1 MAHAREAMKYIIITG
16 GVLSGLGKGITASS
30 IGRLLR
36 ARGLKITAIKI
47 DPYLNCDAGTM
58 NPFQHGEVFVLHDG
72 GEVDLDLGNYERFL
86 DVELSSDHNI
96 TTGKAYRSV
105 IEKERRGDYLGNT
118 VQIIPHVTNEIKET
132 IKKVAEASRADVA
145 LVELGGTVGDIESMP
160 FLEAVRQLNRESGGS
175 ENCFFVHTTL
185 VPIMGAVGEQKT
197 KPTQHSVKDLRAIGI
212 IPDAIVARGEKAL
225 EYDIKRK
232 ISLFCDVPMEAV
244 VSAPDAESIYQV
256 PSILEKQGLDDYIV
270 KKMNIRAKKKKNMR
284 KWNAFVRN
292 MLAPKMEVE
301 IAIAGKYTDLKD
313 SYMSHIE
320 AFHHAGAEART
331 RVNLRWLEGEDL
343 ETKGAGR
350 LLRGVDGVLIPGG
363 FGDRGTEGKISAIR
377 YARESEIPCLGICLG
392 FQLVVVEYCRNVMKM
407 KDANSSEFD
416 PKTPYPVIDLLPEQ
430 KGIKDMGATMR
441 LGGHD
446 IKLVPETM
454 IRKLYGRANITERH
468 RHRYEVNPEFIEDI
482 EAAGLKFTG
491 RSKDGRRMEVAE
503 LADHPYFMATQFHPE
518 FRSRPENASKV
529 HLGLVMAAA
538 EYANK
543 RKNTRYL

>member
-1 MAHAREAMKYIIITG
+1 
-16 GVLSGLGKGITASS
+16 
-30 IGRLLR
+30 
-36 ARGLKITAIKI
+36 
-47 DPYLNCDAGTM
+47 
-58 NPFQHGEVFVLHDG
+58 
-72 GEVDLDLGNYERFL
+72 
-86 DVELSSDHNI
+86 
-96 TTGKAYRSV
+96 
-105 IEKERRGDYLGNT
+105 
-118 VQIIPHVTNEIKET
+118 
-132 IKKVAEASRADVA
+132 
-145 LVELGGTVGDIESMP
+145 
-160 FLEAVRQLNRESGGS
+160 
-175 ENCFFVHTTL
+175 
-185 VPIMGAVGEQKT
+185 
-197 KPTQHSVKDLRAIGI
+197 
-212 IPDAIVARGEKAL
+212 
-225 EYDIKRK
+225 
-232 ISLFCDVPMEAV
+232 
-244 VSAPDAESIYQV
+244 
-256 PSILEKQGLDDYIV
+256 
-270 KKMNIRAKKKKNMR
+270 
-284 KWNAFVRN
+284 

-331 RVNLRWLEGEDL
+331 RVNLRWLEGEEL

-446 IKLVPETM
+446 IKLEQETM